1 METMKHGNT
10 ETGSRTAFPRLHFR
24 DRSPEIMGIETAFPG
39 PQSRD
44 HGNRDYIYGT
54 AFPRSRESGLHF
66 KYHGSGITFLQ
77 LRKQD

>member
-1 METMKHGNT
+1 MKHGNM
-10 ETGSRTAFPRLHFR
+10 ETGSGTAFPRLYFR
-24 DRSPEIMGIETAFPG
+24 DCISGTAFPG

-44 HGNRDYIYGT
+44 HGNRDCIYGT